1 MNTDRVARRVALLA
15 GGGAVVAMAMLNAGC
30 GSSTKEEPSTP
41 APSTTQTTTVPSS
54 PAVSPTEKV
63 IRPGG
68 DESFSPTIK
77 PTVPGAVCK
86 EIVGGVCVR

>member
-1 MNTDRVARRVALLA
+1 MLRRVALVV

-30 GSSTKEEPSTP
+30 GTSTKEEPSTT
-41 APSTTQTTTVPSS
+41 APSTTQTTTVPSTS
-54 PAVSPTEKV
+54 LEVSPTEKV

-77 PTVPGAVCK
+77 PHNPGATCEK
-86 EIVGGVCVR
+86 IVGGVCVR

>member
-1 MNTDRVARRVALLA
+1 MKTDRMVRRVALVA

-30 GSSTKEEPSTP
+30 GTSTKEEPSTP
-41 APSTTQTTTVPSS
+41 GTTQTTTSPSTS
-54 PAVSPTEKV
+54 PEVSPTEKV

-77 PTVPGAVCK
+77 PHNPGAVC
-86 EIVGGVCVR
+86 ERTVGGVCVR